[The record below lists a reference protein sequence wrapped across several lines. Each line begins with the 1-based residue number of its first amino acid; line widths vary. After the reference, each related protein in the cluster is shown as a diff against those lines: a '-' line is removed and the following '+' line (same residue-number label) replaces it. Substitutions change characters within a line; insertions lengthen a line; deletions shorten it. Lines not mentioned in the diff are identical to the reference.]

1 MEQLVKSEFMTKS
14 MFVKSFWARLVAL
27 VLVAAIA
34 LTGCA
39 VGTAT
44 LSGDFR
50 QDTLTVIEDLTAAL
64 NAPEDAENAKALR
77 ELARQEMNDYAAL
90 YRRGTT
96 AGLRSFTTM
105 QTAINSLAGFYS
117 SYGNRPVP
125 EKLKQRLV
133 QEFQDVELSLKRGF

>member
-1 MEQLVKSEFMTKS
+1 MLGTFAKSLG
-14 MFVKSFWARLVAL
+14 ARLVAL

-39 VGTAT
+39 AGTTT

-50 QDTLTVIEDLTAAL
+50 QDTLTVITDLTAAI
-64 NAPEDAENAKALR
+64 NAPDDAENKAVMQD
-77 ELARQEMNDYAAL
+77 LARREMNDYAAL
-90 YRRGTT
+90 YRRDSRV

-105 QTAINSLAGFYS
+105 QTAINSLAGFYG

-125 EKLKQRLV
+125 EKLKQRLA
-133 QEFQDVELSLKRGF
+133 QEFQDVQLSLKRGF